1 VFHDKL
7 GVVLA
12 RTTRL
17 ILYKI
22 TDVDHDRRKLV
33 LTLVKRI
40 FFPLDV
46 EAVKLFNDKVGY
58 DGDIYR

>member
-7 GVVLA
+7 VVVLA